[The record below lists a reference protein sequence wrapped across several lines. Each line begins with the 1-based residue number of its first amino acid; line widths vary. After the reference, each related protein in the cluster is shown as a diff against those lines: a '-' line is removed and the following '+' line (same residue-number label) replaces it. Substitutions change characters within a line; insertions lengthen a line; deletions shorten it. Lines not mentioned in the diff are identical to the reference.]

1 MKLSL
6 NYMYVYII
14 YKYYECNNGNF
25 GFILKNPVD
34 LSLLGKKFMSDF
46 SQSIVLSAMYCI
58 LFREIREIIKFIK

>member
-6 NYMYVYII
+6 HYMYVYII

-46 SQSIVLSAMYCI
+46 SQSIVL
-58 LFREIREIIKFIK
+58 

>member
-1 MKLSL
+1 
-6 NYMYVYII
+6 MYISFT